1 MCVSYAL
8 LFLAI
13 HQDVQEKALHELI
26 EVFGTEKIEIDYDR
40 LKKCVYL
47 EMIIKET
54 LRLCPSVPGKIITFN
69 ILDHR
74 R

>member
-1 MCVSYAL
+1 MSYAL

-13 HQDVQEKALHELI
+13 HPEVQEKAVNELV

-40 LKKCVYL
+40 LKKCDYL

-54 LRLCPSVPGKIITFN
+54 LRLCPSVPGEAFISI
-69 ILDHR
+69 
-74 R
+74 